1 MKPFLIAALLLAATP
16 ALAEDWTMPWQEDA
30 SFAAYSTTAESVTG
44 DISISGSD
52 SEKVLSTADGSE
64 IGLSFVEDRSSGW
77 NLNDNEVWP
86 GGVFAIDEDPG
97 ALGEHFL
104 GQVFGAGKRCTLAH
118 EVLDACPRQR
128 DVWILVRSCCLY
140 ACPLLVFEARGK
152 SARFIITR
160 HEERCDSVAHAK
172 GAFV

>member
-52 SEKVLSTADGSE
+52 SEKVLTTADGSE

-86 GGVFAIDEDPG
+86 GGVFALDEDPG
-97 ALGEHFL
+97 ALENGNTLCGEDS
-104 GQVFGAGKRCTLAH
+104 A
-118 EVLDACPRQR
+118 
-128 DVWILVRSCCLY
+128 SY
-140 ACPLLVFEARGK
+140 LVF
-152 SARFIITR
+152 TPLD
-160 HEERCDSVAHAK
+160 EETLQMAVFSGNAPENIESPGLC
-172 GAFV
+172 GTYNYIPE